1 MEEGGMH
8 MDFPKIMVLM
18 LSLILI
24 SAGMPTLAADQGAAT
39 IFLGKCDD
47 GREITIPVGSIL
59 VICLEQTA
67 GTGYS
72 WQIDNL
78 DTNRLELL
86 DTVSE
91 PVKKD
96 KHLVG
101 GPMLTKWRLSTT
113 ARGDT
118 ELKMYYYR
126 VWEGIDKAVAKFE
139 IRVHII

>member
-1 MEEGGMH
+1 

-24 SAGMPTLAADQGAAT
+24 PAGMTALGADQGAAMV
-39 IFLGKCDD
+39 FLGKCDA
-47 GREITIPVGSIL
+47 GREITIPVGGIL

-126 VWEGIDKAVAKFE
+126 VWEGIDKAVDKFE
-139 IRVHII
+139 IRIHII